1 MLEVLSR
8 SAHPRSQRRIRID
21 TPSNSDSEP
30 EVTGLADG
38 VPDADE
44 VEKEKWSRWSLLVMN
59 IQTAVDRA
67 RMVLDPSLFEP
78 EGTLRALY
86 FDRRRSLDLSP
97 RSSAAERLADMR
109 MALTFYSHAA
119 LAYNFV
125 EDEKL
130 ICDVKHLISLET
142 QGLEEYNLGIL

>member
-1 MLEVLSR
+1 MEKTWADYDARGVVAIRAPEV
-8 SAHPRSQRRIRID
+8 PVERIRID

-30 EVTGLADG
+30 EVTGSADG

-86 FDRRRSLDLSP
+86 F
-97 RSSAAERLADMR
+97 
-109 MALTFYSHAA
+109 
-119 LAYNFV
+119 
-125 EDEKL
+125 
-130 ICDVKHLISLET
+130 
-142 QGLEEYNLGIL
+142 